1 MAFASLL
8 EHVGGMGRFQVLS
21 VLLLSLPVLM
31 MASHNLLQ
39 NFTAATSD
47 HWCRPSPG
55 ANATGLDAEAL
66 LRVWVPR
73 GERCRRFVTPQW
85 WLLETNSSEATNSSW
100 PETEPCGDGWSYD
113 RSVFTSTIITE
124 WDLVCSSRGLKQL
137 AQSLY
142 MAGVLVG
149 GLFGGLSDR
158 FGRRSVLTWCYL
170 QMAAMGTCSSFAP
183 TFSVY
188 CLFRFLTGMAFSG
201 IVLNSVS
208 LSLEWMP
215 THMRALV
222 GTFMGYCYTAG
233 QFLLAGVAFVVP
245 DWRQLQLVVSLPFF
259 GFFLYSW
266 WLTESARWLVMVG
279 RSHQALRE
287 LQKVA
292 RINGKKEEGD
302 KLDIETLRSHM
313 EKEMTSSNTR
323 HTVVDLVRTPVLRR
337 ISFCLCFVWF
347 STSFAYYGLAMDLQN
362 FEFNIYVIQLIFGAV
377 DIPAKLVSILTITY
391 VGRRFTQAAALILA
405 GLAILGN
412 VLVPRDLRTLRTAL
426 AVFGKG
432 CLAASFNCV
441 FLYTGELYPTVIRQ
455 TGMGMANTMSRLG
468 SIMAPLVKMAGE
480 LFPALPFVIYGAA
493 PVVSGLV
500 AAFLPE
506 TRNVALPETVEEVEG
521 RPRSHKDESRHLQ
534 VPLHPTPSSNSTGPH
549 YRGGSRGEDEDGLRG
564 MKGQPPRGPGGP
576 GASDRGTEG
585 QKDRRTEGQRD
596 GRRARTVPRVRS
608 RSGRG
613 RRRRTKSRA
622 ADQCPVHPRPSPA
635 MSFVELLSRLG
646 GMGRFQVT
654 YVAAL
659 AVPLLMLASHNL
671 LQNFTA
677 GVPEHHCRP
686 RPAANATEVPLAVSI
701 PRDGRRRPQS
711 CRRYVE
717 PQWHL
722 LDANASAN
730 GTEAATEPCHDGWT
744 YLDGIFSDTIVTEWD
759 LVCDSKKLR
768 QVAQSIYMAGILLGS
783 SLFGILSDKFGRRA
797 LLTWCYLQLGATG
810 VGTAAAPSLLVYCV
824 CRFLTGLA
832 MAGVSL
838 NSASLCME
846 WIPTEARAVVGTI
859 NGYCYTLGQFVLAA
873 AAFGLPR
880 WRQLQLAV
888 SLPFFVFF
896 FYSWLYVESA
906 RWQVTSGRP
915 DLALR
920 GLRKVARVNGR
931 KEEGDK
937 LSEEALRA
945 LVRREPPLPG
955 GAVAALVRTPGMR
968 TVSCGVSF
976 VWFSTSFAYYGLA
989 MDLQGFGFNVYL
1001 SQLVFGAVDIP
1012 AKLLSVL
1019 VISCLGR
1026 RLAQGGSLALAG
1038 LCILA
1043 NIFVPGELPTLRM
1056 AFAVV
1061 GKGALAASFNCA
1073 YIFSGELFP
1082 TVIRQT
1088 GMGLGGTM
1096 ARVGSMVAPLVR
1108 MLADVTPVLPL
1119 VIYGAAP
1126 IVSAIA
1132 TCFLPETRNAPL
1144 PETVKDVERRAGHL
1158 DDDDVAVPLSS
1169 TSTKDGA

>member
-1 MAFASLL
+1 
-8 EHVGGMGRFQVLS
+8 
-21 VLLLSLPVLM
+21 
-31 MASHNLLQ
+31 
-39 NFTAATSD
+39 
-47 HWCRPSPG
+47 
-55 ANATGLDAEAL
+55 
-66 LRVWVPR
+66 
-73 GERCRRFVTPQW
+73 
-85 WLLETNSSEATNSSW
+85 
-100 PETEPCGDGWSYD
+100 
-113 RSVFTSTIITE
+113 
-124 WDLVCSSRGLKQL
+124 
-137 AQSLY
+137 
-142 MAGVLVG
+142 
-149 GLFGGLSDR
+149 
-158 FGRRSVLTWCYL
+158 
-170 QMAAMGTCSSFAP
+170 
-183 TFSVY
+183 
-188 CLFRFLTGMAFSG
+188 
-201 IVLNSVS
+201 
-208 LSLEWMP
+208 
-215 THMRALV
+215 
-222 GTFMGYCYTAG
+222 
-233 QFLLAGVAFVVP
+233 
-245 DWRQLQLVVSLPFF
+245 
-259 GFFLYSW
+259 
-266 WLTESARWLVMVG
+266 
-279 RSHQALRE
+279 
-287 LQKVA
+287 
-292 RINGKKEEGD
+292 
-302 KLDIETLRSHM
+302 
-313 EKEMTSSNTR
+313 
-323 HTVVDLVRTPVLRR
+323 
-337 ISFCLCFVWF
+337 
-347 STSFAYYGLAMDLQN
+347 
-362 FEFNIYVIQLIFGAV
+362 
-377 DIPAKLVSILTITY
+377 
-391 VGRRFTQAAALILA
+391 
-405 GLAILGN
+405 
-412 VLVPRDLRTLRTAL
+412 
-426 AVFGKG
+426 
-432 CLAASFNCV
+432 
-441 FLYTGELYPTVIRQ
+441 
-455 TGMGMANTMSRLG
+455 
-468 SIMAPLVKMAGE
+468 
-480 LFPALPFVIYGAA
+480 
-493 PVVSGLV
+493 
-500 AAFLPE
+500 
-506 TRNVALPETVEEVEG
+506 
-521 RPRSHKDESRHLQ
+521 
-534 VPLHPTPSSNSTGPH
+534 
-549 YRGGSRGEDEDGLRG
+549 
-564 MKGQPPRGPGGP
+564 
-576 GASDRGTEG
+576 
-585 QKDRRTEGQRD
+585 
-596 GRRARTVPRVRS
+596 
-608 RSGRG
+608 
-613 RRRRTKSRA
+613 
-622 ADQCPVHPRPSPA
+622 
-635 MSFVELLSRLG
+635 MSFVELLARLG

-659 AVPLLMLASHNL
+659 AIPLLMLASHNL

-686 RPAANATEVPLAVSI
+686 RPAANATAAGVPLAVSI
-701 PRDGRRRPQS
+701 PWDGHRRPQR

-722 LDANASAN
+722 SDANGSAGAAAN
-730 GTEAATEPCHDGWT
+730 GTATEAATEPCHDGWT
-744 YLDGIFSDTIVTEWD
+744 YLDGIFRDTIVTEWD

-783 SLFGILSDKFGRRA
+783 SLFGVLSDKCVLPRRWTGRNWEELGGAGRNWEGGEEWRVLC
-797 LLTWCYLQLGATG
+797 LLWPPLSCC
-810 VGTAAAPSLLVYCV
+810 PH
-824 CRFLTGLA
+824 R
-832 MAGVSL
+832 
-838 NSASLCME
+838 ME

-1026 RLAQGGSLALAG
+1026 RPAQGGSLALAG

-1043 NIFVPGELPTLRM
+1043 NIFVPSELPTLRM

-1096 ARVGSMVAPLVR
+1096 ARVGGMVAPLVR
-1108 MLADVTPVLPL
+1108 MTGDVSPALPL

-1132 TCFLPETRNAPL
+1132 TCFLPETRHAAL
-1144 PETVKDVERRAGHL
+1144 PETVRDVERR
-1158 DDDDVAVPLSS
+1158 
-1169 TSTKDGA
+1169 